1 MKLKE
6 VKDKTD
12 KLTFFLS
19 YVETSKTRVLQLL
32 RKEINKLDNIQN
44 LKESNLGLLNA
55 IEERWFVKKGIT
67 FFEKNPSNFKAVAR
81 NKVNST
87 IYFLVDPKKMD
98 IYTKNMLKK
107 MEEVILET
115 VTPDDYIVTFG
126 SNVNLMCQKLELNVI
141 EHFDYSVYEDFEN
154 FSQRVSALIEI
165 GIKNNLFNKAMLMIA
180 QVSKESY
187 NKIISRQILPFENFA
202 VKSNSKSEKNIDEED
217 KKNNT
222 FDINESLEGHK
233 KVVSNINIGKAEWN
247 PDIYVLHEQL
257 TKTIIKQGIYET
269 KVISDIEQY
278 NLELHLLEEK
288 KHKLTDQKAN
298 LILLY
303 NKARKEE
310 STLQSLLLYTAF
322 KIRKD
327 DEEEVHLFNINNI
340 NKGATK

>member
-6 VKDKTD
+6 VRDKTE
-12 KLTFFLS
+12 KLSFFLS
-19 YVETSKTRVLQLL
+19 YIETSKTRVLQLL
-32 RKEINKLDNIQN
+32 KQEINKLDNIQS
-44 LKESNLGLLNA
+44 LKESNLGLLNE

-67 FFEKNPSNFKAVAR
+67 FFDKNPSNFKAIAR

-107 MEEVILET
+107 MEEILLEK

-141 EHFDYSVYEDFEN
+141 EHFEYSAYEDFEE
-154 FSQRVSALIEI
+154 FSQRISALIEI

-180 QVSKESY
+180 QVSKESSDR
-187 NKIISRQILPFENFA
+187 IISKQILPFENFA
-202 VKSNSKSEKNIDEED
+202 IKSNSNSGKSLDEED
-217 KKNNT
+217 KNNAS
-222 FDINESLEGHK
+222 DVNEYLEGHK
-233 KVVSNINIGKAEWN
+233 QVVSNINIGKAEWN

-288 KHKLTDQKAN
+288 KHKLTDQKEA

-303 NKARKEE
+303 NKARKEDL
-310 STLQSLLLYTAF
+310 TLQSVLLYAAF
-322 KIRKD
+322 KIR
-327 DEEEVHLFNINNI
+327 EEEEIPLFNINR
-340 NKGATK
+340 GAAK

>member
-19 YVETSKTRVLQLL
+19 YVETSKTRVLQLI
-32 RKEINKLDNIQN
+32 RQEINKLDNIQN
-44 LKESNLGLLNA
+44 LKESNLSLLHA

-67 FFEKNPSNFKAVAR
+67 FFEKSSNNFKAIAR
-81 NKVNST
+81 NKVNAT

-107 MEEVILET
+107 MEEVLVET

-141 EHFDYSVYEDFEN
+141 EHFDYSAYEDFEE

-180 QVSKESY
+180 QVSKESH

-202 VKSNSKSEKNIDEED
+202 IKSNSNLEKSKSIDEED
-217 KKNNT
+217 KNNI
-222 FDINESLEGHK
+222 FDINENLKGHK
-233 KVVSNINIGKAEWN
+233 KIVFDINIGKAEWN

-288 KHKLTDQKAN
+288 KHKLTDQKAA

-310 STLQSLLLYTAF
+310 STLQSLLLYAAF
-322 KIRKD
+322 KVRK
-327 DEEEVHLFNINNI
+327 EEEDVPLFNI
-340 NKGATK
+340 KEATK